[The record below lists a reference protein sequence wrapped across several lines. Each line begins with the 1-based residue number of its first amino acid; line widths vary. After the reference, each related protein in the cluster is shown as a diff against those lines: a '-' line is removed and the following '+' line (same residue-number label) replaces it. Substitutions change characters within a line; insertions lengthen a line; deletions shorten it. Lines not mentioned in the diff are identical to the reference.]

1 MTWVSLVILLLFSP
15 PWPGP
20 PPWME
25 SSTLAGAEDDSD
37 IPDESFFILIDHV
50 RSWPEGARTP
60 GVRLEVAREDL
71 LKDPANH
78 RGLLLVIE
86 GRIEQ
91 HHDLGPPFEDVQE
104 WFVRDLAGDPWIVY
118 VVGERNGATG
128 DGQRVI
134 LEAHF
139 YKRMLL
145 EDRSGIQRAYPA
157 LAGAFPIV
165 LPVEGPPPVAGGVAE
180 LWALLAILAGALLLV
195 MLLARRA
202 AGQTA
207 SRRAIVHSEDS
218 LPPDPP
224 LPGEA
229 DEALRELKRRGH
241 DEST

>member
-1 MTWVSLVILLLFSP
+1 MSWIPLVILVLVSS

-25 SSTLAGAEDDSD
+25 ASLLAEAEDDQD
-37 IPDESFFILIDHV
+37 IPDEAFHLLIDHV
-50 RSWPEGARTP
+50 RTWPEGARTP
-60 GVRLEVAREDL
+60 GPRLEVAREDL
-71 LKDPANH
+71 LRDPAAH

-91 HHDLGPPFEDVQE
+91 HRDLAPPFEDVQE

-118 VVGERNGATG
+118 VVGEHDGTTR
-128 DGQRVI
+128 DGQGVI

-145 EDRSGIQRAYPA
+145 DDRSGIQRTYPA
-157 LAGAFPIV
+157 LAGAMPLAV
-165 LPVEGPPPVAGGVAE
+165 PGEGTAPMAVEAAR
-180 LWALLAILAGALLLV
+180 LWVLLAILAGVLLLV
-195 MLLARRA
+195 FLLARRA
-202 AGQTA
+202 SGRPTG
-207 SRRAIVHSEDS
+207 RRAIVLSEDS